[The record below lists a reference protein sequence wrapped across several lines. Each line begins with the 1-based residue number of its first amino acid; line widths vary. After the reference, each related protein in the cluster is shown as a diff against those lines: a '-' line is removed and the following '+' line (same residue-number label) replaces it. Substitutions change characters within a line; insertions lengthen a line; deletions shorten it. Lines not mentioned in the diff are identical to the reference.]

1 VAVFLTRFSWF
12 GRLFH
17 DIGRAAFA
25 GYHGVPIG
33 AFEVT
38 VLIRD
43 ALLLTAIVM
52 WATRE
57 PLPEGRRLSL
67 LRLERRRP
75 MVEQSA

>member
-1 VAVFLTRFSWF
+1 
-12 GRLFH
+12 
-17 DIGRAAFA
+17 
-25 GYHGVPIG
+25 
-33 AFEVT
+33 VT